1 MEYDRELDM
10 SDVAALIAPRPL
22 VLVIGTSDPI
32 NPLEWTRRAFEE
44 VRRIY
49 RAAGAEDCCR
59 LVVGAEGHRFYAAE
73 AWPVFEEVCR
83 VSSGDRLCDFPLR
96 NVVQTPIR
104 PRLR

>member
-49 RAAGAEDCCR
+49 RAAGAEDRCR

-83 VSSGDRLCDFPLR
+83 VSSGRVHPGCGG
-96 NVVQTPIR
+96 QAM
-104 PRLR
+104 